1 MYLVLAAICGRSVL
15 QVQASV
21 VRQQCCSKL
30 IIRAL
35 HATLSSAEAPKP
47 NLKEDKE
54 DNHTVQNVI

>member
-1 MYLVLAAICGRSVL
+1 M
-15 QVQASV
+15 QASV

-54 DNHTVQNVI
+54 DSHTVQNVI